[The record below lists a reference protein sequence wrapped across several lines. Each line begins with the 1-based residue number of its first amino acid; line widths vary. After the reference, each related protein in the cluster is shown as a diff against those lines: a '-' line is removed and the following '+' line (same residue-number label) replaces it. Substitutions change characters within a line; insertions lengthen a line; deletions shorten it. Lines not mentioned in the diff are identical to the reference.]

1 MRTFAQISDLH
12 FGRHNHPVAEGLL
25 ASVSEHNPDLVVI
38 SGDFTQR
45 ARHGEFVEARR
56 FLDRIRQP
64 KLVVPGNHDMPL
76 YNLFD
81 RFFSPF
87 AKYDQH
93 VAPVGHKAGLFRDE
107 EIAVLGLNTAR
118 RLTGKNGR
126 ISLEQIAQIARVFG
140 ELPAEVFKAIVTHHP
155 LGIPSGEPSLELA
168 GRSQLALATIID
180 AGVHMLLSGHHHR
193 AVSGGITEIAGGGSI
208 LIVHAGT
215 AISMRVR
222 GVEGNTY
229 NLIRIADQR
238 VSISV
243 FEWMDDERFCEKR
256 KVSYILQ
263 GQTWRPVKSS

>member
-1 MRTFAQISDLH
+1 MRTIAQISDLH
-12 FGRHNHPVAEGLL
+12 FGRHSHSAAENLL
-25 ASVSEHNPDLVVI
+25 ASVSEHNPNLVVI

-45 ARHGEFVEARR
+45 ARHGEFLEARR
-56 FLDRIRQP
+56 FLDRISQP

-81 RFFSPF
+81 RFLFPFS
-87 AKYDQH
+87 KYNQY
-93 VAPVGHKAGLFRDE
+93 VAPVGHKAGFFRDE

-126 ISLEQIAQIARVFG
+126 ISLEQIAQIASVFR
-140 ELPAEVFKAIVTHHP
+140 EVPADVFKAIVTHHP
-155 LGIPSGEPSLELA
+155 LGIPRGEPSLDLA
-168 GRSQLALATIID
+168 GRSRLALATIID

-193 AVSGGITEIAGGGSI
+193 AVSGAITEIAGGGSI

-215 AISMRVR
+215 AISTRVR

-229 NLIRIADQR
+229 NLIRIADER

-243 FEWMDDERFCEKR
+243 LDWVDDQRFREKL
-256 KVSYILQ
+256 KVSYTLQ
-263 GQTWRPVKSS
+263 GQTWR